1 MQPVLWLL
9 IGSVRLLGRISGL
22 CELLVFLNVK
32 PTPERQRDEAT
43 LDHWQAAG
51 LIDTGKLQ
59 SFYECF
65 GWIADNGPGSQSHR
79 DRTQNVM
86 DMQKSWR

>member
-32 PTPERQRDEAT
+32 PTHERQRDEASGS
-43 LDHWQAAG
+43 LASRRVDRHWKAAVV
-51 LIDTGKLQ
+51 LRVL
-59 SFYECF
+59 
-65 GWIADNGPGSQSHR
+65 R
-79 DRTQNVM
+79 VDR
-86 DMQKSWR
+86 R